1 MKDSSLPKNRID
13 VFLDVFQMSWRSLV
27 YISMFLG
34 IFILPTIL
42 VVLFSQMAGLNI
54 LTNINSGNVDEVV
67 NAVSEYYYH
76 NINTILYLFPCF
88 VIASFGLA
96 GCSNVMK
103 KIVWLDRYDF
113 IEAFKQGVQG
123 NIVKI
128 IFNAIILTAIYAIG
142 VLTYCYILFNDLN
155 PFMQVLLIL
164 LSVLIMFF
172 LINVAFFGYSQM
184 VIYTNGLGSYLKN
197 CLIFS
202 IISFPKSS
210 LVVLLALILV
220 PISFLFESVVGIV
233 IVYSFYL
240 LIGFGYVLL
249 LFTLNSHS
257 IFDRLINKEHY
268 PNIYKKGLSS

>member
-34 IFILPTIL
+34 LFILPTIL
-42 VVLFSQMAGLNI
+42 VVIFSQMAGLNI
-54 LTNINSGNVDEVV
+54 LTNVNSSNVDEVL
-67 NAVSEYYYH
+67 NAVNEYYYH

-88 VIASFGLA
+88 VIASFGFA
-96 GCSNVMK
+96 GCFNIMK
-103 KIVWLDRYDF
+103 KIVWLDRFEF
-113 IEAFKQGVQG
+113 IDSFKQGIKG

-142 VLTYCYILFNDLN
+142 ILTYCYILFNDVSPL
-155 PFMQVLLIL
+155 MQVLLIA
-164 LSVLIMFF
+164 LSVLIMLF
-172 LINVAFFGYSQM
+172 LINIVFFGYSQM
-184 VIYTNGLGSYLKN
+184 AIYINGLGSYIKN

-202 IISFPKSS
+202 AISFLKSS

-220 PISFLFESVVGIV
+220 PISFLFESIVGIV

-240 LIGFGYVLL
+240 LIGFGYVVL

-257 IFDRLINKEHY
+257 VFDKLINEKHY